1 MKITFVLFTLLLIS
15 CSSKEKKDKVD
26 NQWNVLTEKTTP
38 TKAKLSFEEAQ
49 DSLRKKLLKSKPNNN
64 LKSSLLQEL
73 YIRGMVDQVGNKILF
88 DLNFNLHGFDCGAP
102 DCYSTNISFE
112 IAAKEPIEFP
122 DKINF
127 ELLEQGCGIENKNPT
142 NGLFELV
149 EVSTKYVNYYSKKQQ
164 SNLVI
169 LGEEKML
176 YYFPNTKPN
185 TIKVRLLDQL
195 FEQYNDEDPNAIVPY
210 QSTTMTTNEYEN
222 FLVK

>member
-26 NQWNVLTEKTTP
+26 KQWNILTEKTMP
-38 TKAKLSFEEAQ
+38 TKAKLSFEETQ
-49 DSLRKKLLKSKPNNN
+49 DSLRKQLLKSKSNKN

-73 YIRGMVDQVGNKILF
+73 YIRGLVDQVDNKILF

-127 ELLEQGCGIENKNPT
+127 ELLEQGCGIENKNLT

-169 LGEEKML
+169 LGEKKKL
-176 YYFPNTKPN
+176 YYFPNTEPN
-185 TIKVRLLDQL
+185 AIKVKLLDQL
-195 FEQYNDEDPNAIVPY
+195 FEQYDDEDPNAIVPY
-210 QSTTMTTNEYEN
+210 QSITMTTNEYEN